1 MSAFVRTARIIIS
14 VAVCCS
20 AAFTDMHPSRS
31 SPVAEPQGNG
41 ANELQGL
48 SEKIS
53 VEIPLQRLA
62 LLAPELPGAGRNSA
76 RPVEPFD
83 MPAKAVLPD
92 EIAAKWND
100 LRSRILADE
109 KTIAACRMDEAAC
122 SPAARRFLSLV
133 ETGGKDE
140 RRVQL
145 GKVNRAVN
153 LAIRPESDWA
163 QYGFADFWASPLQTL
178 TSGVGDCEDYAIVK
192 YVLLRALGMAE
203 ADLRLMIVHD
213 DKHQTE
219 HAIVAVRDEQEWL
232 ILDNRTMFIVSA
244 DDASYYNPMF
254 VLAQKTPQ
262 TFAAAA
268 VNSVTDR

>member
-1 MSAFVRTARIIIS
+1 MSAYVRTARIIFS

-31 SPVAEPQGNG
+31 SPVAEPQGNS

-48 SEKIS
+48 PEKIS
-53 VEIPLQRLA
+53 VEVPLQRLA

-76 RPVEPFD
+76 RPIEPFD

-100 LRSRILADE
+100 LQSRILADE
-109 KTIAACRMDEAAC
+109 RTIAACRLDEAVC

-133 ETGGKDE
+133 ETGSKDE

-145 GKVNRAVN
+145 GKINRAVN

-178 TSGVGDCEDYAIVK
+178 ASGAGDCEDYAIVK
-192 YVLLRALGMAE
+192 YVLLRALGRAE
-203 ADLRLMIVHD
+203 ADLRLMIVRD

-254 VLAQKTPQ
+254 VLEQKTPQ